1 MGKSTQGSGG
11 QFEALPCLTLARV
24 PGDGGEADR
33 SRWRGCLCIGWGP
46 QMHVQYKLGV
56 SEASDGSS
64 RESRDPGA
72 NAFLWFG
79 CNRLSP
85 LRPQEV
91 A

>member
-1 MGKSTQGSGG
+1 M
-11 QFEALPCLTLARV
+11 EARLIGA
-24 PGDGGEADR
+24 DGGRGE
-33 SRWRGCLCIGWGP
+33 GCLCIGWGP
-46 QMHVQYKLGV
+46 QMHVRYKLGV
-56 SEASDGSS
+56 SEDSDGSS

-72 NAFLWFG
+72 DAFLGFR

>member
-1 MGKSTQGSGG
+1 M
-11 QFEALPCLTLARV
+11 EARLIGA
-24 PGDGGEADR
+24 DGE
-33 SRWRGCLCIGWGP
+33 GCLCIGWGP

-56 SEASDGSS
+56 SEDSDGSS
-64 RESRDPGA
+64 RESRDRAPTPSSG
-72 NAFLWFG
+72 F

>member
-1 MGKSTQGSGG
+1 
-11 QFEALPCLTLARV
+11 
-24 PGDGGEADR
+24 
-33 SRWRGCLCIGWGP
+33 
-46 QMHVQYKLGV
+46 MHVRYKLGV
-56 SEASDGSS
+56 SEDSNGSS

-72 NAFLWFG
+72 DAFLGFR